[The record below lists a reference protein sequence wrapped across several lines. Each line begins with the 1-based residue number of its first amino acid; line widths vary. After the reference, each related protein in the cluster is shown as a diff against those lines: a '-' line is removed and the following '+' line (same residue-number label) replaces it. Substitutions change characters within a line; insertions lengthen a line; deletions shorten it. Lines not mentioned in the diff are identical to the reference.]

1 MEVVKVIRRTLTGVS
16 SFLVLVSLFSGSSTV
31 KAADDIVWKKELLG
45 KATAYISTSED
56 IEFARATNAVKRQVG
71 KQIGIEFPKMN
82 VIREYQEDAKKL
94 FEINDEAWLYS
105 NKTANR
111 YSSPHIFP
119 KPVRAPRPGAMET
132 GSQETM
138 SFLVRDRVKFY
149 FTETN
154 NSGQYASVTGSGG
167 IDAMSVGHSITQF
180 EATGVGSVISID
192 GVGQSLPDLKAPGFS
207 ISYVNPDTWSKITTT
222 SNGYKAALTL
232 LGKFKYVGQ
241 LIDNATDEDNPK
253 VDGKDISSSS
263 QVDKKTMAIDSSG
276 RGYKFSEDLIPN
288 MPKDRDFKDDITT
301 MKFLTPAKLENAE
314 IYSINKWQE
323 EVSSSLEDTAIHWLR
338 VKFMLVGV
346 LFCLVGGF
354 LVLLYVFDRWSWFPF
369 STMGAITGGRVRI
382 AVDVNEYENG
392 YHVIEA
398 GGKKVK
404 IVNFTWIVLWSF
416 IFMLAG
422 VFVMSG
428 GLYQFLTWLT
438 TTIKWFKF

>member
-1 MEVVKVIRRTLTGVS
+1 MRLIKKILISIS
-16 SFLVLVSLFSGSSTV
+16 SFLVIGSFFVDNFTV

-71 KQIGIEFPKMN
+71 KQIGVEFPKMN
-82 VIREYQEDAKKL
+82 VIREYQEDAKKI
-94 FEINDEAWLYS
+94 FEVNDEAWLYA
-105 NKTANR
+105 NKTAGR
-111 YSSPHIFP
+111 YSNPHVFP
-119 KPVRAPRPGAMET
+119 KPVRAKSPGAMELGT
-132 GSQETM
+132 QET
-138 SFLVRDRVKFY
+138 SAFVVRDRVKFY
-149 FTETN
+149 FSESN
-154 NSGQYASVTGSGG
+154 NSGSYANVTGAAGS
-167 IDAMSVGHSITQF
+167 ASPMAVGHSITQF

-192 GVGQSLPDLKAPGFS
+192 GTGQSLPDLKAPGFS
-207 ISYVNPDTWSKITTT
+207 ISYVNPDAWTKITTT
-222 SNGYKAALTL
+222 SNGYKAAITL
-232 LGKFKYVGQ
+232 LGKFHYVGE
-241 LIDNATDEDNPK
+241 LIDKATDEDNPK

-263 QVDKKTMAIDSSG
+263 QVDKNTMAIDSTG

-288 MPKDRDFKDDITT
+288 MPKDRDFKDDVTT
-301 MKFLTPAKLENAE
+301 MKFLTPDKLENAE

-382 AVDVNEYENG
+382 ALDVKEYESG
-392 YHVIEA
+392 YHIIEA

>member
-1 MEVVKVIRRTLTGVS
+1 MRRTLTGLS
-16 SFLVLVSLFSGSSTV
+16 SFLVLVSLFSSSSTV

-56 IEFARATNAVKRQVG
+56 IEMARATNAVKRQVG
-71 KQIGIEFPKMN
+71 KAVGVEFQKMN
-82 VIREYQEDAKKL
+82 VVREYQEEVKQLLEK
-94 FEINDEAWLYS
+94 NDESWLFA
-105 NKTANR
+105 NKTAGR
-111 YSSPHIFP
+111 YSSPHVFP
-119 KPVRAPRPGAMET
+119 VPQRAKAPGALEL
-132 GSQETM
+132 GSQET
-138 SFLVRDRVKFY
+138 SAFTVRDRVKFY
-149 FTETN
+149 FSESN
-154 NSGQYASVTGSGG
+154 NSGSYASVTGTAGS
-167 IDAMSVGHSITQF
+167 ASPMAVGHSITQF
-180 EATGVGSVISID
+180 EATGIGSVISID
-192 GVGQSLPDLKAPGFS
+192 GTGQSLPDLKAPGFS
-207 ISYVNPDTWSKITTT
+207 ISYVDPDIWNKLTTT
-222 SNGYKAALTL
+222 SNGYKAAITL
-232 LGKFKYVGQ
+232 LGKFHYVGE
-241 LIDNATDEDNPK
+241 LIDKATDEDNPK
-253 VDGKDISSSS
+253 VDGKNISSSS
-263 QVDKKTMAIDSSG
+263 QVDKNTMAIDSTG

-323 EVSSSLEDTAIHWLR
+323 EVSSSLEDVAIHWLR

-416 IFMLAG
+416 IFMLVG

>member
-1 MEVVKVIRRTLTGVS
+1 MRRTLTGLS
-16 SFLVLVSLFSGSSTV
+16 SFLVLVSLFSSFSTV

-56 IEFARATNAVKRQVG
+56 IEMARATNAVKRQVG
-71 KQIGIEFPKMN
+71 KAVGVEFQKMN
-82 VIREYQEDAKKL
+82 VVREYQEEAKQL
-94 FEINDEAWLYS
+94 FEKNDESWLFA
-105 NKTANR
+105 NKTAGR
-111 YSSPHIFP
+111 YSSPHVY
-119 KPVRAPRPGAMET
+119 PVPQRAKAPGAMEL
-132 GSQETM
+132 GSQET
-138 SFLVRDRVKFY
+138 SGFTVRDRVKFY
-149 FTETN
+149 FSESN
-154 NSGQYASVTGSGG
+154 NSGSYASVTGTAGS
-167 IDAMSVGHSITQF
+167 ASPMAVGHSITQF

-192 GVGQSLPDLKAPGFS
+192 GTGQSLPNLKASGYS
-207 ISYVNPDTWSKITTT
+207 LSYVDPDVWNKLTTT
-222 SNGYKAALTL
+222 SNGYKAAITL
-232 LGKFKYVGQ
+232 LGKFHYVGE
-241 LIDNATDEDNPK
+241 LIDKATDEDNPK
-253 VDGKDISSSS
+253 VDGKNISSSS
-263 QVDKKTMAIDSSG
+263 QVDKNTMAIDSTG

>member
-1 MEVVKVIRRTLTGVS
+1 MSIIRKTLTGIS
-16 SFLVLVSLFSGSSTV
+16 SFLVIGSFFTGAFTV

-45 KATAYISTSED
+45 KATAYISVSED
-56 IEFARATNAVKRQVG
+56 IEMARATNAVKRQVG
-71 KQIGIEFPKMN
+71 KSVGVEFPKMN
-82 VIREYQEDAKKL
+82 VITEYQEEVKKL
-94 FEINDEAWLYS
+94 FEKNDESWLYA
-105 NKTANR
+105 NKTAGR
-111 YSSPHIFP
+111 YSSPHVFP
-119 KPVRAPRPGAMET
+119 VPQRAKAPGALEL
-132 GSQETM
+132 GSQET
-138 SFLVRDRVKFY
+138 SAFTVRDRVKFY
-149 FTETN
+149 FSESN
-154 NSGQYASVTGSGG
+154 NSGSYASVTGSGG
-167 IDAMSVGHSITQF
+167 VDAMSVGHSITQF

-192 GVGQSLPDLKAPGFS
+192 GTGQSLPDLKAPGFS
-207 ISYVNPDTWSKITTT
+207 ISYVDPDIWTKLTTT
-222 SNGYKAALTL
+222 SNGYKAAITL
-232 LGKFKYVGQ
+232 LGKFHYVGE
-241 LIDNATDEDNPK
+241 LIDKATDEDNPK
-253 VDGKDISSSS
+253 VDGKNISSSS
-263 QVDKKTMAIDSSG
+263 QVDKKTMAIDSTG

-288 MPKDRDFKDDITT
+288 MPKDRDFKDDVTT

-314 IYSINKWQE
+314 VYSINKWQE

-338 VKFMLVGV
+338 VKFMLIGV

-382 AVDVNEYENG
+382 ALDVKEYENG
-392 YHVIEA
+392 YHIIEA